1 MSETS
6 KKVNTSLFNNPME
19 TFPGL
24 TINDLNRYLPA
35 MQTIKDI
42 KMDVQ
47 NMKEGMFLANCL
59 DGIRKLPDNSIDLI
73 IASPLNKETENNLEF
88 GNGNTLQSY
97 YQWNQSWV
105 EESQRVLK
113 NSGAMYLFT
122 SWEYSGMFQGLL
134 SRYFHIQSRITW
146 RDKCTNRNKKFWKN
160 ETSDIWFVTKSEE
173 FLFKQHPVGIN
184 TINQLK
190 NEDVESNL
198 WLDIPGIPEKWGR
211 YPQKLFLRIIEASSF
226 KLNWILDPFM
236 FVGDVGVACK
246 EKGRRF
252 IGFEINKDNLLMSM
266 KRVESS

>member
-1 MSETS
+1 MSETF

-35 MQTIKDI
+35 MQTIKDVE
-42 KMDVQ
+42 MDAQ

-59 DGIRKLPDNSIDLI
+59 DGLRKLPDNSIDLI
-73 IASPLNKETENNLEF
+73 IANPFNEEAENNQQF

-134 SRYFHIQSRITW
+134 SSYFHIQSRITW
-146 RDKCTNRNKKFWKN
+146 RDKCTNSNKKFWKN
-160 ETSDIWFVTKSEE
+160 ETADIWFVTKSEE
-173 FLFKQHPVGIN
+173 F
-184 TINQLK
+184 
-190 NEDVESNL
+190 
-198 WLDIPGIPEKWGR
+198 
-211 YPQKLFLRIIEASSF
+211 Y
-226 KLNWILDPFM
+226 LNNIL
-236 FVGDVGVACK
+236 
-246 EKGRRF
+246 
-252 IGFEINKDNLLMSM
+252 
-266 KRVESS
+266 

>member
-1 MSETS
+1 MSETF
-6 KKVNTSLFNNPME
+6 KKVNTSMFNNPTE

-35 MQTIKDI
+35 MQTIKDVE
-42 KMDVQ
+42 MDPQ

-59 DGIRKLPDNSIDLI
+59 DGLRKLPSNSIDLI
-73 IASPLNKETENNLEF
+73 IANPFNEEAENNPEF

-113 NSGAMYLFT
+113 NSGAMYLLT

-134 SRYFHIQSRITW
+134 SRY
-146 RDKCTNRNKKFWKN
+146 KCTNSNKKFWKN
-160 ETSDIWFVTKSEE
+160 ETADIWFVTKSEE

-190 NEDVESNL
+190 NEEVESNL
-198 WLDIPGIPEKWGR
+198 WLDIPGIPEQWGR

-236 FVGDVGVACK
+236 CVGDVGVACK

-252 IGFEINKDNLLMSM
+252 IGFETNKDNLLMSM

>member
-1 MSETS
+1 MSKTS

-24 TINDLNRYLPA
+24 SINDLNRYLPA
-35 MQTIKDI
+35 LRTIKDVE
-42 KMDVQ
+42 MDAQ

-59 DGIRKLPDNSIDLI
+59 EGLRKLPDNSIDLI
-73 IASPLNKETENNLEF
+73 IANPFNKEAERSPEF
-88 GNGNTLQSY
+88 GNGSTLQSY

-113 NSGAMYLFT
+113 NSGALYLFT

-134 SRYFHIQSRITW
+134 SSFFHIQSRITW
-146 RDKCTNRNKKFWKN
+146 RDKFANNNKKFWKN

-173 FLFKQHPVGIN
+173 FLFKKHPVGIN
-184 TINQLK
+184 TINQLN
-190 NEDVESNL
+190 NEEIESNL
-198 WLDIPGIPEKWGR
+198 WLDIPGIPEQWGR

-236 FVGDVGVACK
+236 SIGDVGVACK

-252 IGFEINKDNLLMSM
+252 IGFETNKDNLLLSM
-266 KRVESS
+266 KRVENS

>member
-35 MQTIKDI
+35 LRTIKDI
-42 KMDVQ
+42 DMDTQ
-47 NMKEGMFLANCL
+47 NMQEGMFLANCL
-59 DGIRKLPDNSIDLI
+59 DGLRKIPDNSIDLI
-73 IASPLNKETENNLEF
+73 LANPFNKEIDSNPEF
-88 GNGNTLQSY
+88 GNDNTLQSY
-97 YQWNQSWV
+97 YQWNLSWV

-113 NSGAMYLFT
+113 NSGSMYLFS

-134 SRYFHIQSRITW
+134 SSYFHIQSRITW
-146 RDKCTNRNKKFWKN
+146 RDKFANSNKKFWKN
-160 ETSDIWFVTKSEE
+160 ETADIWFVTKSEE
-173 FLFKQHPVGIN
+173 FLFKQQPVGIN
-184 TINQLK
+184 TINQLN
-190 NEDVESNL
+190 NEEVESNL
-198 WLDIPGIPEKWGR
+198 WLDIPGIPEQWGR

-236 FVGDVGVACK
+236 SVGDVGVACK

-252 IGFEINKDNLLMSM
+252 IGFETNKDNLLMSM
-266 KRVESS
+266 KRVENS

>member
-1 MSETS
+1 MSETF

-35 MQTIKDI
+35 MQTIKDV
-42 KMDVQ
+42 KMDAQ

-59 DGIRKLPDNSIDLI
+59 DGLRKLPDSSIDLI
-73 IASPLNKETENNLEF
+73 IANPFNEEAENNQQF

-134 SRYFHIQSRITW
+134 SSYFHIQSRITW
-146 RDKCTNRNKKFWKN
+146 RDKCTNSKKNFGKMKLQIFGLLL
-160 ETSDIWFVTKSEE
+160 SLKSSY
-173 FLFKQHPVGIN
+173 LNN
-184 TINQLK
+184 TL
-190 NEDVESNL
+190 
-198 WLDIPGIPEKWGR
+198 
-211 YPQKLFLRIIEASSF
+211 
-226 KLNWILDPFM
+226 
-236 FVGDVGVACK
+236 
-246 EKGRRF
+246 
-252 IGFEINKDNLLMSM
+252 
-266 KRVESS
+266 